1 MPQAFSVIAGVMGP
15 RVVEISVEEH
25 AAATVKAPEAADVDN
40 KVCIGLRCFSIF
52 SQTCHGLRR
61 SPFPFVQPAE

>member
-25 AAATVKAPEAADVDN
+25 AAATVKCPEAANTDHYLHRAVSIMISSKLTADSSDR
-40 KVCIGLRCFSIF
+40 VFTFFS
-52 SQTCHGLRR
+52 
-61 SPFPFVQPAE
+61 